1 MANTKKAKP
10 QTEEVVEQD
19 VVDEAAETV
28 EEEVVEKVKETVK
41 PAPRKTNKPKHDPNE
56 LILCRSVR
64 FGELRLIGPK
74 THMPYSWANEGDVRE
89 VEYQD
94 LVSWRA
100 LHSRYL
106 FEPMIIIEDEDI
118 VEEWKAD
125 LGKLYDN
132 LQQIDLKAMFKLP
145 HRQFISQL
153 KKPPDGMKTTVQNM
167 AYSMIQDRTIYDL
180 RIIDAIDEILGT
192 ELKMMI

>member
-1 MANTKKAKP
+1 MATTKKNVQMEAAV
-10 QTEEVVEQD
+10 ENEVVE
-19 VVDEAAETV
+19 
-28 EEEVVEKVKETVK
+28 EVVK
-41 PAPRKTNKPKHDPNE
+41 PAPRKTNKPKHDPSE

-74 THMPYSWANEGDVRE
+74 TRMPYSWANEGDVRE

-106 FEPMIIIEDEDI
+106 FEPMIIIEDEEI
-118 VEEWKAD
+118 CAEWKAD
-125 LGKLYDN
+125 LGELYDN
-132 LQQIDLKAMFKLP
+132 LHQVDLKEMFKLP
-145 HRQFISQL
+145 HRQFVGQL
-153 KKPPDGMKTTVQNM
+153 KQLPAGMKSTVQNM
-167 AYSMIQDRTIYDL
+167 AYTMIQDGTLYDL
-180 RIIDAIDEILGT
+180 RTIKAIDEILGT

>member
-1 MANTKKAKP
+1 MANTKKEAP
-10 QTEEVVEQD
+10 IEDIMENEVVE
-19 VVDEAAETV
+19 EA
-28 EEEVVEKVKETVK
+28 VK
-41 PAPRKTNKPKHDPNE
+41 PAPKKVNKVKHDPSE

-74 THMPYSWANEGDVRE
+74 TRMPYSWANEGDMRE

-94 LVSWRA
+94 LMSWRA

-118 VEEWKAD
+118 CEEWKAD
-125 LGKLYDN
+125 LGELYES

-145 HRQFISQL
+145 YKQFVAQL
-153 KKPPDGMKTTVQNM
+153 KKLPDGMKSTAQNM
-167 AYSMIQDRTIYDL
+167 AYSMIQDGTLYDL
-180 RIIDAIDEILGT
+180 RVIKAIDEILGT
-192 ELKMMI
+192 ELIMMI

>member
-1 MANTKKAKP
+1 MATKKAKT
-10 QTEEVVEQD
+10 QIEEVIDEEVVEEE
-19 VVDEAAETV
+19 V
-28 EEEVVEKVKETVK
+28 EEVVKPTPKKV
-41 PAPRKTNKPKHDPNE
+41 NKPKHDPSE

-74 THMPYSWANEGDVRE
+74 THMAYSWANEGDVRE

-100 LHSRYL
+100 LHSPYL
-106 FEPMIIIEDEDI
+106 FNPMIIIEDEEI
-118 VEEWKAD
+118 VDEWKAD

-132 LQQIDLKAMFKLP
+132 LQQIDLKEMFKLP
-145 HRQFISQL
+145 HRQFVAQL
-153 KKPPDGMKTTVQNM
+153 KRLPEGMKSTVQNM
-167 AYSMIQDRTIYDL
+167 AYAMIQDRTLYDL
-180 RIIDAIDEILGT
+180 RTIDSIDEILGT

>member
-1 MANTKKAKP
+1 MANTKK
-10 QTEEVVEQD
+10 
-19 VVDEAAETV
+19 EAPIEDIMENEIV
-28 EEEVVEKVKETVK
+28 EEAVK
-41 PAPRKTNKPKHDPNE
+41 PAPKKVNKVKHDPSE

-74 THMPYSWANEGDVRE
+74 TRMPYSWANEGDVRE

-118 VEEWKAD
+118 CEEWKAD
-125 LGKLYDN
+125 LGELYED
-132 LQQIDLKAMFKLP
+132 LQQVDLKAMFKLP
-145 HRQFISQL
+145 YKQFVAQL
-153 KKPPDGMKTTVQNM
+153 KKLPDGMRSTAQNM
-167 AYSMIQDRTIYDL
+167 AYAMIQDGTLYDL
-180 RIIDAIDEILGT
+180 RVIKAIDEILGT

>member
-1 MANTKKAKP
+1 MATKKTVE
-10 QTEEVVEQD
+10 TEEIIETEVVE
-19 VVDEAAETV
+19 E
-28 EEEVVEKVKETVK
+28 VK
-41 PAPRKTNKPKHDPNE
+41 PVPKKVNKPKHDPNE

-89 VEYQD
+89 VEFQD

-125 LGKLYDN
+125 LGDLYDE
-132 LQQIDLKAMFKLP
+132 LQAIDIKAMFKLP
-145 HRQFISQL
+145 HRQFIAQL
-153 KKPPDGMKTTVQNM
+153 KNLPIGMKTTVQNM
-167 AYSMIQDRTIYDL
+167 AYSMIQDGTLYDL
-180 RIIDAIDEILGT
+180 RTIKAIDETLGT
-192 ELKMMI
+192 ELIMMIN

>member
-1 MANTKKAKP
+1 MANTKKTKV
-10 QTEEVVEQD
+10 QTEEVIEKKV
-19 VVDEAAETV
+19 V
-28 EEEVVEKVKETVK
+28 EEVAQ
-41 PAPRKTNKPKHDPNE
+41 PAPKKVNKPKHDSQE
-56 LILCRSVR
+56 LILCRSVC

-74 THMPYSWANEGDVRE
+74 TNMPYSWANEGDVRE

-125 LGKLYDN
+125 LGELYSD
-132 LQQIDLKAMFKLP
+132 LQQIDLKEMFKLP
-145 HRQFISQL
+145 HRSFVAQL
-153 KKPPDGMKTTVQNM
+153 KRLPDGMKTTVQNM
-167 AYSMIQDRTIYDL
+167 AYSMIQDETLYDL
-180 RIIDAIDEILGT
+180 RTIRAIDEVLGT
-192 ELKMMI
+192 ELVMMIG

>member
-1 MANTKKAKP
+1 MATKKTAE
-10 QTEEVVEQD
+10 TEEIIETEVVE
-19 VVDEAAETV
+19 E
-28 EEEVVEKVKETVK
+28 VK
-41 PAPRKTNKPKHDPNE
+41 PTPKKVNKPKHDPNE

-118 VEEWKAD
+118 VEEWNAD
-125 LGKLYDN
+125 LGDLYDE
-132 LQQIDLKAMFKLP
+132 LQAIDIKAMFKLP
-145 HRQFISQL
+145 HRQFIAQL
-153 KKPPDGMKTTVQNM
+153 KKLPTGMKTTVQNM
-167 AYSMIQDRTIYDL
+167 AYSMIQDGTLYDL
-180 RIIDAIDEILGT
+180 RTIKAIDETLGT
-192 ELKMMI
+192 ELIMMIN

>member
-1 MANTKKAKP
+1 MANTKKTVEQIDDIVEEKV
-10 QTEEVVEQD
+10 EEVVE
-19 VVDEAAETV
+19 T
-28 EEEVVEKVKETVK
+28 
-41 PAPRKTNKPKHDPNE
+41 PAPKKTNKPKHDPNE

-74 THMPYSWANEGDVRE
+74 TRMPYSWANEGDIRE

-106 FEPMIIIEDEDI
+106 FDPMIIIEDED
-118 VEEWKAD
+118 VCEEWKAD
-125 LGKLYDN
+125 LGELYDEIQN
-132 LQQIDLKAMFKLP
+132 VNIKELFKLP
-145 HRQFISQL
+145 MRQFVSQL
-153 KKPPDGMKTTVQNM
+153 KKLPDGMKSTVQNM
-167 AYSMIQDRTIYDL
+167 AYSMIQEGTLYDL
-180 RIIDAIDEILGT
+180 RMIKAIDETLGT

>member
-1 MANTKKAKP
+1 MATKKS
-10 QTEEVVEQD
+10 TVETNEIIETEVVE
-19 VVDEAAETV
+19 E
-28 EEEVVEKVKETVK
+28 VK
-41 PAPRKTNKPKHDPNE
+41 PAPKKVNKPKHDPNE

-74 THMPYSWANEGDVRE
+74 TRMPYSWANEGDVRE

-125 LGKLYDN
+125 LGDLYEKL
-132 LQQIDLKAMFKLP
+132 QTIDIKAMFKLP
-145 HRQFISQL
+145 HRNFVAQL
-153 KKPPDGMKTTVQNM
+153 KQLPAGMKTTVQNM
-167 AYSMIQDRTIYDL
+167 AYSMIQDGTLYDL
-180 RIIDAIDEILGT
+180 RTIRAIDETLGT
-192 ELKMMI
+192 ELIMMIN

>member
-1 MANTKKAKP
+1 MANTKKNA
-10 QTEEVVEQD
+10 QVEEDVIEVTEE
-19 VVDEAAETV
+19 A
-28 EEEVVEKVKETVK
+28 VK
-41 PAPRKTNKPKHDPNE
+41 PAAKKVNKPKHDPNE
-56 LILCRSVR
+56 LVMCRSVR

-74 THMPYSWANEGDVRE
+74 THMPYSWANEGDFRE

-106 FEPMIIIEDEDI
+106 FDPMIIIEDEDI

-125 LGKLYDN
+125 LGKLYEG
-132 LQQIDLKAMFKLP
+132 LQEIDLKEMFKLP
-145 HRQFISQL
+145 NRQFVAQL
-153 KKPPDGMKTTVQNM
+153 KKLPESMKSTVQNM
-167 AYSMIQDRTIYDL
+167 AYTMIQDGTLYDL
-180 RIIDAIDEILGT
+180 RTIKAIDEILGT

>member
-1 MANTKKAKP
+1 MANTKKSTVKAVDVEADE
-10 QTEEVVEQD
+10 TIDEVVQ
-19 VVDEAAETV
+19 
-28 EEEVVEKVKETVK
+28 
-41 PAPRKTNKPKHDPNE
+41 PAPKKVNKPKHDPNE

-74 THMPYSWANEGDVRE
+74 TCMPYSWANEGDVRE

-118 VEEWKAD
+118 CEEWKSD
-125 LGKLYDN
+125 LGELYED
-132 LQQIDLKAMFKLP
+132 LQQINLKDLFKLP
-145 HRQFISQL
+145 DRQFVSQL
-153 KKPPDGMKTTVQNM
+153 KKLPEGMKSTVQNM
-167 AYSMIQDRTIYDL
+167 AYAMIQDGTLYDL
-180 RIIDAIDEILGT
+180 RKIKAIDEILGT

>member
-1 MANTKKAKP
+1 MATKKS
-10 QTEEVVEQD
+10 
-19 VVDEAAETV
+19 TV
-28 EEEVVEKVKETVK
+28 ETDEIIETEVAEEVK
-41 PAPRKTNKPKHDPNE
+41 PAPKKVNKPKHDPNE

-74 THMPYSWANEGDVRE
+74 THMPYSWANEGDMRE

-106 FEPMIIIEDEDI
+106 FEPMIIIEDEVI

-125 LGKLYDN
+125 LGDLYDE
-132 LQQIDLKAMFKLP
+132 LQAIDIKAMFKLP
-145 HRQFISQL
+145 HRNFVAQL
-153 KKPPDGMKTTVQNM
+153 KKLPDGMKTTVQNM
-167 AYSMIQDRTIYDL
+167 AYSMIQDGTLYDL
-180 RIIDAIDEILGT
+180 RTIRAIDETLGT
-192 ELKMMI
+192 ELIMMIN